1 MTNNKD
7 KKVLN
12 VPNLRFPEF
21 TGEWMKCKFGEIA
34 TGFDYGMNA
43 AAKPYDGQ
51 NKYIRITDID
61 EASSTYNNSSI
72 VSPDGILSENYVVN
86 EGDILLART
95 GASTGKSYLYRKSDG
110 KLYYAG
116 FLIRANVAEH
126 NPYFV
131 FSQLHTHR
139 YWRWVSIMSA
149 RSGQPGINS
158 LEYASFPIFTTTLKE
173 ENKISSLLSLIDE
186 RITTQNKIIEK
197 LQSLIKGLIDDII
210 TLKCGQLVAFE
221 TLYSKAGEG
230 GTPTTSN
237 TEFYDNGSIPFIKI
251 DDLSNK
257 YLSANKDYITE
268 LGLKKSSA
276 WLIPTH
282 SIIYSNGATIGAISI
297 NKYPV
302 CTKQGILGIVPNT
315 NIDVEFL
322 YYFMQSSYFQ
332 KEVERVVT
340 EGTMKTAYL
349 KDINHIK
356 CPIPDLDR
364 QKEISHFLSVL
375 SLKEDV
381 ERQLLQ
387 KYQIQKQ
394 YLLRKMFI

>member
-186 RITTQNKIIEK
+186 RITTQNKIIEDLKK
-197 LQSLIKGLIDDII
+197 LKSAISLKMLHSDSWEQFKIQDIASIGRGRVISSVEISQQKNPTYPVYSSQTSNEGIMGYLDDYMFEGEYISWTTDGANAGTVFYRNGKFNCTNVCGLLKLKKGFD
-210 TLKCGQLVAFE
+210 THFVSLVLAEATKKYVSVNLANPKLMNNTMGNIQIRLPKLEEQKRISIVFRRLHE
-221 TLYSKAGEG
+221 LLAIHNNLLTEYSK
-230 GTPTTSN
+230 
-237 TEFYDNGSIPFIKI
+237 
-251 DDLSNK
+251 
-257 YLSANKDYITE
+257 
-268 LGLKKSSA
+268 
-276 WLIPTH
+276 
-282 SIIYSNGATIGAISI
+282 
-297 NKYPV
+297 
-302 CTKQGILGIVPNT
+302 
-315 NIDVEFL
+315 
-322 YYFMQSSYFQ
+322 
-332 KEVERVVT
+332 
-340 EGTMKTAYL
+340 
-349 KDINHIK
+349 
-356 CPIPDLDR
+356 
-364 QKEISHFLSVL
+364 
-375 SLKEDV
+375 
-381 ERQLLQ
+381 
-387 KYQIQKQ
+387 QKQ
-394 YLLRKMFI
+394 YLLSQMFI

>member
-1 MTNNKD
+1 M
-7 KKVLN
+7 
-12 VPNLRFPEF
+12 RFPEF
-21 TGEWMKCKFGEIA
+21 TDEWKESVLSDFVERVKRKNKNNLCKLPLTISAQYGLVDQISFFNKVIASENMSNYYLLHKGEFAYNKSYSSEYPWGAIKRLDCYEQGTLSSLYICFKPYSHVSSDFLTHYFETSKWHHGISEIA
-34 TGFDYGMNA
+34 VEGARNHGLLN
-43 AAKPYDGQ
+43 
-51 NKYIRITDID
+51 
-61 EASSTYNNSSI
+61 
-72 VSPDGILSENYVVN
+72 VGIQDFFETRHCL
-86 EGDILLART
+86 
-95 GASTGKSYLYRKSDG
+95 
-110 KLYYAG
+110 
-116 FLIRANVAEH
+116 
-126 NPYFV
+126 P
-131 FSQLHTHR
+131 Q
-139 YWRWVSIMSA
+139 
-149 RSGQPGINS
+149 
-158 LEYASFPIFTTTLKE
+158 
-173 ENKISSLLSLIDE
+173 SLLEQEKIAKFLNLIEE
-186 RITTQNKIIEK
+186 RIATQNKIIEK

-364 QKEISHFLSVL
+364 QKEISHLLSVL

>member
-1 MTNNKD
+1 MG
-7 KKVLN
+7 N
-12 VPNLRFPEF
+12 VPHLRFPEF
-21 TGEWMKCKFGEIA
+21 SGEWEEHTLSEYLEFKNGLNP
-34 TGFDYGMNA
+34 D
-43 AAKPYDGQ
+43 AK
-51 NKYIRITDID
+51 RIGSGLPFISVMD
-61 EASSTYNNSSI
+61 
-72 VSPDGILSENYVVN
+72 ILSEGVINYDNIRGKVN
-86 EGDILLART
+86 ATEKEIECFGVKDGDLLFQRSSET
-95 GASTGKSYLYRKSDG
+95 LEDVG
-110 KLYYAG
+110 
-116 FLIRANVAEH
+116 RANVYMDNRTAI
-126 NPYFV
+126 YGGFV
-131 FSQLHTHR
+131 IRGRKIGNYDPLFFKYLLATPL
-139 YWRWVSIMSA
+139 A
-149 RSGQPGINS
+149 RKRTCRMGAGAQHFNIGQEGLS
-158 LEYASFPIFTTTLKE
+158 
-173 ENKISSLLSLIDE
+173 KISLYFPSIEEQRKIAEFLSLIDE
-186 RITTQNKIIEK
+186 RIATQNKIIEK

>member
-1 MTNNKD
+1 MQFR
-7 KKVLN
+7 LN
-12 VPNLRFPEF
+12 VWYEHL
-21 TGEWMKCKFGEIA
+21 
-34 TGFDYGMNA
+34 
-43 AAKPYDGQ
+43 
-51 NKYIRITDID
+51 
-61 EASSTYNNSSI
+61 
-72 VSPDGILSENYVVN
+72 LLN
-86 EGDILLART
+86 ER
-95 GASTGKSYLYRKSDG
+95 
-110 KLYYAG
+110 
-116 FLIRANVAEH
+116 
-126 NPYFV
+126 
-131 FSQLHTHR
+131 
-139 YWRWVSIMSA
+139 
-149 RSGQPGINS
+149 
-158 LEYASFPIFTTTLKE
+158 
-173 ENKISSLLSLIDE
+173 NKIVNLLCLLDE
-186 RITTQNKIIEK
+186 RIATQNKIIEK

-332 KEVERVVT
+332 KE
-340 EGTMKTAYL
+340 
-349 KDINHIK
+349 D
-356 CPIPDLDR
+356 D
-364 QKEISHFLSVL
+364 
-375 SLKEDV
+375 
-381 ERQLLQ
+381 
-387 KYQIQKQ
+387 
-394 YLLRKMFI
+394 

>member
-1 MTNNKD
+1 
-7 KKVLN
+7 
-12 VPNLRFPEF
+12 
-21 TGEWMKCKFGEIA
+21 
-34 TGFDYGMNA
+34 MNA
-43 AAKPYDGQ
+43 AAKPFDGK

-61 EASSTYNNSSI
+61 EASSTYNDKNL
-72 VSPDGILSENYVVN
+72 VSPDGTLTENYVVKDR
-86 EGDILLART
+86 DILLART
-95 GASTGKSYLYRKSDG
+95 GASTGKSYLYRKNDG

-116 FLIRANVAEH
+116 FLIRANVPEH
-126 NPYFV
+126 DPYFV

-158 LEYASFPIFTTTLKE
+158 QEYSSFPLFTTSLPE
-173 ENKISSLLSLIDE
+173 ENKISTLLSLIDK
-186 RITTQNKIIEK
+186 RIATQNKIIEK

-210 TLKCGQLVAFE
+210 TSQCARFVAFE

-237 TEFYDNGSIPFIKI
+237 IEFYKNGNIPFIKI

-257 YLSANKDYITE
+257 YLVTNKDYITE

-276 WLIPTH
+276 WLIPAN

-297 NKYPV
+297 NKYQI
-302 CTKQGILGIVPNT
+302 CTKQGILGIVPNS
-315 NIDVEFL
+315 NIDVEYL
-322 YYFMQSSYFQ
+322 YYFMRSSYFQ

-364 QKEISHFLSVL
+364 QKEISLLLSVL

-387 KYQIQKQ
+387 KYQIHKQ
-394 YLLRKMFI
+394 YLLSQMFI

>member
-1 MTNNKD
+1 M
-7 KKVLN
+7 
-12 VPNLRFPEF
+12 RFPEF
-21 TGEWMKCKFGEIA
+21 SGEWKKHSLGEIGE
-34 TGFDYGMNA
+34 TIIGLTYKPSDVVDNNGIIVFRSSNIKNGMIDYS
-43 AAKPYDGQ
+43 DLVRV
-51 NKYIRITDID
+51 NKHIKDKIITK
-61 EASSTYNNSSI
+61 
-72 VSPDGILSENYVVN
+72 EN
-86 EGDILLART
+86 DILVCARNGSQRLIGKNAIIKQEDANNT
-95 GASTGKSYLYRKSDG
+95 FGAFMMVY
-110 KLYYAG
+110 
-116 FLIRANVAEH
+116 RAND
-126 NPYFV
+126 NPFILPLLSTKKY
-131 FSQLHTHR
+131 FSQVGENLG
-139 YWRWVSIMSA
+139 A
-149 RSGQPGINS
+149 RINQITTS
-158 LEYASFPIFTTTLKE
+158 DFNGFEFYFP
-173 ENKISSLLSLIDE
+173 ENHAERTKIAELFRLLDE
-186 RITTQNKIIEK
+186 RIATQNKIIEK

-322 YYFMQSSYFQ
+322 Y
-332 KEVERVVT
+332 
-340 EGTMKTAYL
+340 
-349 KDINHIK
+349 
-356 CPIPDLDR
+356 
-364 QKEISHFLSVL
+364 
-375 SLKEDV
+375 
-381 ERQLLQ
+381 
-387 KYQIQKQ
+387 
-394 YLLRKMFI
+394 

>member
-1 MTNNKD
+1 MG
-7 KKVLN
+7 N
-12 VPNLRFPEF
+12 VPHLRFPEF
-21 TGEWMKCKFGEIA
+21 SGEWKKCKFGDIA

-43 AAKPYDGQ
+43 AAKPFDGE

-61 EASSTYNNSSI
+61 EASSQYLYDDV
-72 VSPDGILSENYVVN
+72 VSPDGELGDSYLVKEN
-86 EGDILLART
+86 DILLART
-95 GASTGKSYLYRKSDG
+95 GASTGKSYLYRNSDG
-110 KLYYAG
+110 KLYFAG
-116 FLIRANVAEH
+116 FLIRANIYKH
-126 NPYFV
+126 NSYFV

-139 YWRWVSIMSA
+139 YKKWISVMSA

-158 LEYASFPIFTTTLKE
+158 QEYASFPLYTTSLQEEDKIASFLK
-173 ENKISSLLSLIDE
+173 LLDE
-186 RITTQNKIIEK
+186 RIATQNKIIDK
-197 LQSLIKGLIDDII
+197 FQSLIKGLIDDII

-315 NIDVEFL
+315 NI
-322 YYFMQSSYFQ
+322 
-332 KEVERVVT
+332 
-340 EGTMKTAYL
+340 
-349 KDINHIK
+349 
-356 CPIPDLDR
+356 
-364 QKEISHFLSVL
+364 
-375 SLKEDV
+375 
-381 ERQLLQ
+381 
-387 KYQIQKQ
+387 
-394 YLLRKMFI
+394 